1 MCPHSTCI
9 HKIPGKGEV
18 NSHCDIGRN
27 PNECPICIKWKK
39 KVSKNSKKYGK
50 GFFKRY

>member
-18 NSHCDIGRN
+18 HSNCAIGRN
-27 PNECPICIKWKK
+27 QMSALS
-39 KVSKNSKKYGK
+39 V
-50 GFFKRY
+50 

>member
-18 NSHCDIGRN
+18 HSHCAIGRN

-39 KVSKNSKKYGK
+39 ITIFLSFYL
-50 GFFKRY
+50 FFLY